1 MKTPSHQDVRAA
13 FMATLLE
20 FLGARAPEAISDA
33 TDPIKDL
40 GLDSADGVDFACVL
54 SEKFACHIPDNLNP
68 LVDDTRHCGRR
79 VGDMIK
85 LVTDLLEKESS

>member
-1 MKTPSHQDVRAA
+1 MKTLPQQNVRVV
-13 FMATLLE
+13 FLTTLRE
-20 FLGARAPEAISDA
+20 FLGAKAPDEISDE

-54 SEKFACHIPDNLNP
+54 SEKFACHIPNNLNP
-68 LVDDTRHCGRR
+68 LVDDAQHCGRR

-85 LVTDLLEKESS
+85 LVTGLLEKEFS